1 MMNSLKM
8 IYTIARYY
16 NTTERMTGLMC
27 RISNQLIHACCDTL
41 LLPDATGAEAASS
54 SSDDAQPA
62 RVKRSRGRRK
72 KRNPLASQIL
82 WQLPAASMVKR
93 LQAAL
98 TMNEVYQN
106 AYQKTKAK
114 MAQMPSGE
122 NVPDERTGHF

>member
-27 RISNQLIHACCDTL
+27 RITNQLIHACCDTL
-41 LLPDATGAEAASS
+41 LLPVAKDSPS
-54 SSDDAQPA
+54 SSDEAPRV

-82 WQLPAASMVKR
+82 WELPATAMVKR

-106 AYQKTKAK
+106 AYQKTKTK
-114 MAQMPSGE
+114 MCKSC
-122 NVPDERTGHF
+122 